1 MIPVKF
7 KVAMGQ
13 LLLLVAQLQ
22 IFFVRQEMEIT
33 SLTKEVQEYKEKLTQ
48 EERRSEQL
56 GSTVDSLKRVVEEN
70 NERVQFAAQAQE
82 SLKAQ
87 GKLQQAQADAQAKT
101 YEEKI
106 KALMAKN
113 QEGTVCEQV
122 FGLLDSLD

>member
-22 IFFVRQEMEIT
+22 IFFVRQEMKIS

-56 GSTVDSLKRVVEEN
+56 GSTVQSLKRVVEEN
-70 NERVQFAAQAQE
+70 NERVQLAAQAQE

>member
-56 GSTVDSLKRVVEEN
+56 GSTVQSLKRVVEEN
-70 NERVQFAAQAQE
+70 NERVQLAAQAQE

>member
-1 MIPVKF
+1 MIPIKF

-22 IFFVRQEMEIT
+22 VFFVRQEMEIT
-33 SLTKEVQEYKEKLTQ
+33 SLTKEVQEYKDKFNT

-56 GSTVDSLKRVVEEN
+56 DSTVKSLKKVIEEN
-70 NERVQFAAQAQE
+70 NQRVQLAAQAQE

-106 KALMAKN
+106 KALMAKK

>member
-1 MIPVKF
+1 MIEKF
-7 KVAMGQ
+7 LKDNLIGIAIIQVLQLALAATKFENMGLEVEVAN
-13 LLLLVAQLQ
+13 LNKL
-22 IFFVRQEMEIT
+22 
-33 SLTKEVQEYKEKLTQ
+33 VQEYQLQVSTL
-48 EERRSEQL
+48 EQNN
-56 GSTVDSLKRVVEEN
+56 TSLEQVIEDN
-70 NERVQFAAQAQE
+70 NQRVQLAAQAQE

>member
-1 MIPVKF
+1 MIPLKF

-22 IFFVRQEMEIT
+22 VFFVRQEMEIA
-33 SLTKEVQEYKEKLTQ
+33 SLTKEVQEYKEKLSQ

-56 GSTVDSLKRVVEEN
+56 GSTVESLKRVVEEN
-70 NERVQFAAQAQE
+70 NQRVQLAAQAQE

-106 KALMAKN
+106 RALMAKK

>member
-22 IFFVRQEMEIT
+22 IFFVRQEMQIT

-56 GSTVDSLKRVVEEN
+56 GSTVQSLKRVVEEN

-106 KALMAKN
+106 KALMAKK

>member
-1 MIPVKF
+1 MIPIRLKITIIQVLS
-7 KVAMGQ
+7 
-13 LLLLVAQLQ
+13 LLFQV
-22 IFFVRQEMEIT
+22 FFVRQEMEIT
-33 SLTKEVQEYKEKLTQ
+33 SLTKEVQEYKDKFNT

-56 GSTVDSLKRVVEEN
+56 DSSVKSLKKVIEEN
-70 NERVQFAAQAQE
+70 NQRVQLAAQAQE

-87 GKLQQAQADAQAKT
+87 GKLQQAQADQQAKT

-106 KALMAKN
+106 RALMAKK

>member
-1 MIPVKF
+1 MVPLKF
-7 KVAMGQ
+7 KIAMGQ

-22 IFFVRQEMEIT
+22 VFFVRQEMEIT
-33 SLTKEVQEYKEKLTQ
+33 TLTKEVQEYKEKLSQ

-56 GSTVDSLKRVVEEN
+56 DSTVQSLKRVVEEN

>member
-1 MIPVKF
+1 MIPLKF

-22 IFFVRQEMEIT
+22 VFFVRQEMEIT
-33 SLTKEVQEYKEKLTQ
+33 SLTKEVQEYKEKLSQ

-56 GSTVDSLKRVVEEN
+56 GSTVESLKRVIEEN
-70 NERVQFAAQAQE
+70 NQRVQLAAQAQE

-106 KALMAKN
+106 RALMAKN

>member
-7 KVAMGQ
+7 KAAMGQ

-56 GSTVDSLKRVVEEN
+56 GSTVQSLKRVVEEN

-106 KALMAKN
+106 RALMAKN

>member
-1 MIPVKF
+1 MIPLKF

-22 IFFVRQEMEIT
+22 VFFIRQEMEIA
-33 SLTKEVQEYKEKLTQ
+33 SLTKEVQEYKEKLIQ

-56 GSTVDSLKRVVEEN
+56 GSTVESLKRVVEEN
-70 NERVQFAAQAQE
+70 NQRVQLAAQAQE

-106 KALMAKN
+106 KALMAKK
-113 QEGTVCEQV
+113 QEGTICEQV

>member
-22 IFFVRQEMEIT
+22 VFFVRQEMEIT
-33 SLTKEVQEYKEKLTQ
+33 SLTKEVQEYKEKLIQ

-56 GSTVDSLKRVVEEN
+56 GSTVESLKRVVEEN

-106 KALMAKN
+106 RALMAKN

>member
-1 MIPVKF
+1 MIPLKF

-22 IFFVRQEMEIT
+22 VFFVRQEMEIT
-33 SLTKEVQEYKEKLTQ
+33 SLTKEVQEYKEKLSQ

-56 GSTVDSLKRVVEEN
+56 GSSVDSLKKVVEEN
-70 NERVQFAAQAQE
+70 NQRVQLAAQAQE

-106 KALMAKN
+106 KALMAKK

>member
-1 MIPVKF
+1 MIEKF
-7 KVAMGQ
+7 LKDNLIGISIIQVLQLALAATEFKNRGLEVEVAN
-13 LLLLVAQLQ
+13 LNKL
-22 IFFVRQEMEIT
+22 
-33 SLTKEVQEYKEKLTQ
+33 VQEYQLQVSTL
-48 EERRSEQL
+48 EQNN
-56 GSTVDSLKRVVEEN
+56 TSLEQVIEDN
-70 NERVQFAAQAQE
+70 NQRVQLAAQAQE

-106 KALMAKN
+106 RALMAKN

>member
-22 IFFVRQEMEIT
+22 IFFVRQEMEIS

-56 GSTVDSLKRVVEEN
+56 GSTVQSLKRVVEEN

-87 GKLQQAQADAQAKT
+87 GKLQKAQADAQAKT

-106 KALMAKN
+106 RALMAKN

>member
-1 MIPVKF
+1 MIPLKF

-13 LLLLVAQLQ
+13 LLLLVFQLQ
-22 IFFVRQEMEIT
+22 VFFVRQEMEIT
-33 SLTKEVQEYKEKLTQ
+33 SLTKEVQEYKEKLSQ

-56 GSTVDSLKRVVEEN
+56 GSSVDSLKKIVEEN
-70 NERVQFAAQAQE
+70 NQRVQLAAQAQE

-87 GKLQQAQADAQAKT
+87 SKLQQAQADAQAKT

-106 KALMAKN
+106 KALMAKK

>member
-1 MIPVKF
+1 MIPLKF

-13 LLLLVAQLQ
+13 LLLLAAQLQ
-22 IFFVRQEMEIT
+22 VFFVRQEMEIS

-56 GSTVDSLKRVVEEN
+56 GSTVQSLKRVIEEN

>member
-22 IFFVRQEMEIT
+22 VFFVRQEMEIT
-33 SLTKEVQEYKEKLTQ
+33 SLTKEVQEYKEKLAQ

-70 NERVQFAAQAQE
+70 NQRVQLAAQAQE

-106 KALMAKN
+106 RALMAKN

>member
-22 IFFVRQEMEIT
+22 IFFVRQEMEIS

-56 GSTVDSLKRVVEEN
+56 GSTVQSLKRVVEEN

-106 KALMAKN
+106 RALMAKN

>member
-1 MIPVKF
+1 MVPIKF

-13 LLLLVAQLQ
+13 LLIMVVQLQ
-22 IFFVRQEMEIT
+22 VFFVRQEMEIT
-33 SLTKEVQEYKEKLTQ
+33 SLTKEVQEYKDKLNT

-56 GSTVDSLKRVVEEN
+56 DSTVKSLKQIIEEN
-70 NERVQFAAQAQE
+70 NQRVQLAAQAQE
-82 SLKAQ
+82 SLRAQ
-87 GKLQQAQADAQAKT
+87 GKLQQAQADQQAKT

-106 KALMAKN
+106 RALMAKK

>member
-1 MIPVKF
+1 MVPLKF
-7 KVAMGQ
+7 KIAMGQ

-22 IFFVRQEMEIT
+22 VFFVRQEMEIT
-33 SLTKEVQEYKEKLTQ
+33 TLTKEVQEYKEKFSQ

-56 GSTVDSLKRVVEEN
+56 DSSVKSLKQVIEDN
-70 NERVQFAAQAQE
+70 NQRVQLAAQAQE
-82 SLKAQ
+82 SLRAQ

-106 KALMAKN
+106 KALMAKK

>member
-1 MIPVKF
+1 MIEKFLKDNLVGISIIQVLQLSLAAVKF
-7 KVAMGQ
+7 ENKSIEVEVANLNKVIQ
-13 LLLLVAQLQ
+13 EYQLQ
-22 IFFVRQEMEIT
+22 VTTLDQNNI
-33 SLTKEVQEYKEKLTQ
+33 
-48 EERRSEQL
+48 QL
-56 GSTVDSLKRVVEEN
+56 KKVVEEN
-70 NERVQFAAQAQE
+70 NQRVQLAAQAQE

-106 KALMAKN
+106 KALMAKK

>member
-1 MIPVKF
+1 MIEKF
-7 KVAMGQ
+7 LKDNLIGIAIIQVLQLVLAATKFENRGLEVEVAN
-13 LLLLVAQLQ
+13 LNKL
-22 IFFVRQEMEIT
+22 
-33 SLTKEVQEYKEKLTQ
+33 VQEYQLQVSTL
-48 EERRSEQL
+48 EQNN
-56 GSTVDSLKRVVEEN
+56 TSLEQVIEDN
-70 NERVQFAAQAQE
+70 NQRVQLAAQAQE

-106 KALMAKN
+106 RALMAKN

>member
-1 MIPVKF
+1 MIEKFLKDNLVGISIIQVLQLSLAAVKF
-7 KVAMGQ
+7 ENNSLEVEVANLNKVIQ
-13 LLLLVAQLQ
+13 EYQLQ
-22 IFFVRQEMEIT
+22 VTTLDQNNI
-33 SLTKEVQEYKEKLTQ
+33 
-48 EERRSEQL
+48 QL
-56 GSTVDSLKRVVEEN
+56 KKVVEEN
-70 NERVQFAAQAQE
+70 NQRVQLAAQAQE

-106 KALMAKN
+106 KALMAKK

>member
-1 MIPVKF
+1 MIPLKF

-22 IFFVRQEMEIT
+22 VFFVRQEMEIT
-33 SLTKEVQEYKEKLTQ
+33 SLTKEVQEYKEKLNQ

-56 GSTVDSLKRVVEEN
+56 GSSVDSLKKIVEEN
-70 NERVQFAAQAQE
+70 NQRVQLAAQAQE

-106 KALMAKN
+106 KALMAKK

>member
-1 MIPVKF
+1 MIEKF
-7 KVAMGQ
+7 LKDNLIGIAIIQVLQLALAATKFENRGLEVEVAN
-13 LLLLVAQLQ
+13 LNKL
-22 IFFVRQEMEIT
+22 
-33 SLTKEVQEYKEKLTQ
+33 VQEYQLQVSTL
-48 EERRSEQL
+48 EQNN
-56 GSTVDSLKRVVEEN
+56 TSLEQVIEDN
-70 NERVQFAAQAQE
+70 NQRVQLAAQAQE